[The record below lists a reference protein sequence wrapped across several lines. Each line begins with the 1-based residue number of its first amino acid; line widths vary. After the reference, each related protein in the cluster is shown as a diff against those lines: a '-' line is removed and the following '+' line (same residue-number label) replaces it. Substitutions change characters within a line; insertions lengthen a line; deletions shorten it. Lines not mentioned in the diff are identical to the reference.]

1 MKLDLKHKQTNKQT
15 LSVVTK
21 IIQVNY
27 ISHRAPA
34 GSVVSPA
41 SCQYRRREGQ
51 SHRSS
56 SISGAD
62 DRDPEPSSA
71 PWRGFNSMC
80 PPDGMFKAWSSTSA
94 VESARRIDFHLS
106 MRYAEWPHRRVVTQ
120 KNTRWRSSSTEWDSS
135 PTRRWAGRS
144 HKRRPVCYVSSS
156 GIGFQAFSL
165 RSAALICN
173 RALTVSV
180 GHSCSVNVGL
190 IDCAQRGGAYPH
202 TDAEGADVVPKEAGA
217 AAHWGGGRGCQGTI
231 TRGHWHVC
239 QLCQS
244 HAYERGHVSYSI
256 WGILYW
262 KTYIQIVFWAKIFPG
277 AVFISVLSRAFEFL
291 GDFSFNH

>member
-1 MKLDLKHKQTNKQT
+1 
-15 LSVVTK
+15 
-21 IIQVNY
+21 
-27 ISHRAPA
+27 
-34 GSVVSPA
+34 
-41 SCQYRRREGQ
+41 
-51 SHRSS
+51 
-56 SISGAD
+56 
-62 DRDPEPSSA
+62 
-71 PWRGFNSMC
+71 MC
-80 PPDGMFKAWSSTSA
+80 PPNGMFKGWSLSSA

-156 GIGFQAFSL
+156 GIGFQSFSL
-165 RSAALICN
+165 CRSAALICN

-217 AAHWGGGRGCQGTI
+217 AAHWGRVSGDYHPGTLTCLSVMSVACLW
-231 TRGHWHVC
+231 TRSCLSFNLRDALLEDTYSNCFLGKNIP
-239 QLCQS
+239 Q
-244 HAYERGHVSYSI
+244 YSI
-256 WGILYW
+256 H
-262 KTYIQIVFWAKIFPG
+262 
-277 AVFISVLSRAFEFL
+277 
-291 GDFSFNH
+291 FSPWQSIWSF